1 MVVWTTARRY
11 EPSSRVVASLQALGY
26 NAPKTRTKGGDARLL
41 AAAASEAIAASST
54 IIRVGG
60 RLTTKK
66 AATVEV
72 TLVEKIAEI
81 VAKSFPDAEARLA
94 LNPSGRVYGTV
105 VSETFAALNDV
116 ERQHAFY
123 GHLRGA
129 LSPKELEDVMLV
141 FTVTPEE
148 DAVIERNMR
157 GAEAGADSAWPKAA
171 ARRKGRGARTVH
183 VKAPRRA

>member
-1 MVVWTTARRY
+1 M
-11 EPSSRVVASLQALGY
+11 
-26 NAPKTRTKGGDARLL
+26 
-41 AAAASEAIAASST
+41 
-54 IIRVGG
+54 
-60 RLTTKK
+60 TKK
-66 AATVEV
+66 KTATVEL

-81 VAKSFPDAEARLA
+81 VAQSFPDAEARLA
-94 LNPSGRVYGTV
+94 LNPSGRVCGTV
-105 VSETFAALNDV
+105 VSETFAALNNV

-157 GAEAGADSAWPKAA
+157 GAEAGADSTWPKAA
-171 ARRKGRGARTVH
+171 FRRKGRGTRAV
-183 VKAPRRA
+183 VPKAPKRA